1 MFFANK
7 YSVGDEGEL
16 WTECFQSH
24 SNYLPEC
31 ANAEA
36 AIFVHENACE
46 EMAFELIAVVTY

>member
-46 EMAFELIAVVTY
+46 EMGFELIAVVTY